1 MKSTKF
7 ITELRARGLQITEK
21 EAEHH
26 SRINS
31 KTIKI
36 FRAMK
41 QKKDRSI
48 YFKRGD
54 KVRIINLNKEGII
67 ISIAYISYESLSYN
81 VEVCG
86 STVVVNINNLEK
98 I

>member
-1 MKSTKF
+1 MFKMKD
-7 ITELRARGLQITEK
+7 K
-21 EAEHH
+21 E
-26 SRINS
+26 
-31 KTIKI
+31 
-36 FRAMK
+36 
-41 QKKDRSI
+41 I

-54 KVRIINLNKEGII
+54 KVRLTRLNMEGII

-86 STVVVNINNLEK
+86 STVVVNVNNLEK

>member
-1 MKSTKF
+1 
-7 ITELRARGLQITEK
+7 
-21 EAEHH
+21 
-26 SRINS
+26 
-31 KTIKI
+31 
-36 FRAMK
+36 MK

-86 STVVVNINNLEK
+86 SKVVVNVNNLEK

>member
-1 MKSTKF
+1 MKD
-7 ITELRARGLQITEK
+7 K
-21 EAEHH
+21 E
-26 SRINS
+26 
-31 KTIKI
+31 
-36 FRAMK
+36 
-41 QKKDRSI
+41 I
-48 YFKRGD
+48 YFERGD

-86 STVVVNINNLEK
+86 SKVVVNVNNLEK

>member
-1 MKSTKF
+1 MFKMKD
-7 ITELRARGLQITEK
+7 K
-21 EAEHH
+21 E
-26 SRINS
+26 
-31 KTIKI
+31 
-36 FRAMK
+36 
-41 QKKDRSI
+41 I

-67 ISIAYISYESLSYN
+67 ISIAYISYEYLSYN

-86 STVVVNINNLEK
+86 STVVVNIKNLEK

>member
-1 MKSTKF
+1 MKD
-7 ITELRARGLQITEK
+7 K
-21 EAEHH
+21 E
-26 SRINS
+26 
-31 KTIKI
+31 
-36 FRAMK
+36 
-41 QKKDRSI
+41 I

-54 KVRIINLNKEGII
+54 KVRLTRLNMEGII

-86 STVVVNINNLEK
+86 STVVVNVNNLER

>member
-1 MKSTKF
+1 MKD
-7 ITELRARGLQITEK
+7 K
-21 EAEHH
+21 E
-26 SRINS
+26 
-31 KTIKI
+31 
-36 FRAMK
+36 
-41 QKKDRSI
+41 I

-86 STVVVNINNLEK
+86 SKVVVNVNNLEK

>member
-1 MKSTKF
+1 MKD
-7 ITELRARGLQITEK
+7 K
-21 EAEHH
+21 E
-26 SRINS
+26 
-31 KTIKI
+31 
-36 FRAMK
+36 
-41 QKKDRSI
+41 I
-48 YFKRGD
+48 YFKRGN

-86 STVVVNINNLEK
+86 STVVVNVNNLEK

>member
-1 MKSTKF
+1 
-7 ITELRARGLQITEK
+7 
-21 EAEHH
+21 
-26 SRINS
+26 
-31 KTIKI
+31 
-36 FRAMK
+36 MK

-48 YFKRGD
+48 YFERGD
-54 KVRIINLNKEGII
+54 KVRIINLNKKGII

-86 STVVVNINNLEK
+86 STVVVNIKNLEK

>member
-1 MKSTKF
+1 
-7 ITELRARGLQITEK
+7 
-21 EAEHH
+21 
-26 SRINS
+26 
-31 KTIKI
+31 
-36 FRAMK
+36 MK
-41 QKKDRSI
+41 QNKKREEVR
-48 YFKRGD
+48 FKEDD

-86 STVVVNINNLEK
+86 SKVVVNVNNLEK

>member
-1 MKSTKF
+1 
-7 ITELRARGLQITEK
+7 
-21 EAEHH
+21 
-26 SRINS
+26 
-31 KTIKI
+31 
-36 FRAMK
+36 MK

-48 YFKRGD
+48 YFERGD
-54 KVRIINLNKEGII
+54 KVRIINLNKESII

-86 STVVVNINNLEK
+86 FTVVVNIKNLEK

>member
-1 MKSTKF
+1 
-7 ITELRARGLQITEK
+7 
-21 EAEHH
+21 
-26 SRINS
+26 
-31 KTIKI
+31 
-36 FRAMK
+36 MK

-48 YFKRGD
+48 YFEKGD
-54 KVRIINLNKEGII
+54 KLRIINLNKEGII

-86 STVVVNINNLEK
+86 FTVVVNIKNLEK

>member
-1 MKSTKF
+1 MKYLLY
-7 ITELRARGLQITEK
+7 E
-21 EAEHH
+21 
-26 SRINS
+26 
-31 KTIKI
+31 TIKI
-36 FRAMK
+36 SRTLK
-41 QKKDRSI
+41 KKDKEI

-86 STVVVNINNLEK
+86 STVVVNVNNLEK

>member
-1 MKSTKF
+1 MFKMKD
-7 ITELRARGLQITEK
+7 K
-21 EAEHH
+21 E
-26 SRINS
+26 
-31 KTIKI
+31 
-36 FRAMK
+36 
-41 QKKDRSI
+41 I

-54 KVRIINLNKEGII
+54 KVRLTRLNMEGII

-86 STVVVNINNLEK
+86 STVVVNVNNLER

>member
-1 MKSTKF
+1 MFKMKD
-7 ITELRARGLQITEK
+7 K
-21 EAEHH
+21 E
-26 SRINS
+26 
-31 KTIKI
+31 
-36 FRAMK
+36 
-41 QKKDRSI
+41 I

-54 KVRIINLNKEGII
+54 KVRLTRLNMEGII

-86 STVVVNINNLEK
+86 STVVVDIKNLEK

>member
-1 MKSTKF
+1 MK
-7 ITELRARGLQITEK
+7 
-21 EAEHH
+21 
-26 SRINS
+26 
-31 KTIKI
+31 
-36 FRAMK
+36 
-41 QKKDRSI
+41 KKDKEI

-54 KVRIINLNKEGII
+54 KVRLTRLNMEGII

-86 STVVVNINNLEK
+86 STVVVNVNNLEK

>member
-1 MKSTKF
+1 MKKN
-7 ITELRARGLQITEK
+7 R
-21 EAEHH
+21 
-26 SRINS
+26 N
-31 KTIKI
+31 
-36 FRAMK
+36 
-41 QKKDRSI
+41 I

-54 KVRIINLNKEGII
+54 KVRIIHLNKEGII

-86 STVVVNINNLEK
+86 SKVVVDINDLEK

>member
-1 MKSTKF
+1 
-7 ITELRARGLQITEK
+7 
-21 EAEHH
+21 
-26 SRINS
+26 
-31 KTIKI
+31 
-36 FRAMK
+36 MK

-54 KVRIINLNKEGII
+54 KVRIINLNREGII

-81 VEVCG
+81 VEVYG
-86 STVVVNINNLEK
+86 STVVINVKNLEK

>member
-1 MKSTKF
+1 
-7 ITELRARGLQITEK
+7 
-21 EAEHH
+21 
-26 SRINS
+26 
-31 KTIKI
+31 
-36 FRAMK
+36 MK

-86 STVVVNINNLEK
+86 FTVVVNINNLEK

>member
-1 MKSTKF
+1 
-7 ITELRARGLQITEK
+7 
-21 EAEHH
+21 
-26 SRINS
+26 
-31 KTIKI
+31 
-36 FRAMK
+36 MK

-48 YFKRGD
+48 YFERGD
-54 KVRIINLNKEGII
+54 KVRIIHLNKEDII

-86 STVVVNINNLEK
+86 FTVVVDIKNLEK

>member
-1 MKSTKF
+1 
-7 ITELRARGLQITEK
+7 
-21 EAEHH
+21 
-26 SRINS
+26 
-31 KTIKI
+31 
-36 FRAMK
+36 MK

-48 YFKRGD
+48 YFERGD
-54 KVRIINLNKEGII
+54 KVRIIHLNKEGII

-86 STVVVNINNLEK
+86 FTVVVDIKNLEK